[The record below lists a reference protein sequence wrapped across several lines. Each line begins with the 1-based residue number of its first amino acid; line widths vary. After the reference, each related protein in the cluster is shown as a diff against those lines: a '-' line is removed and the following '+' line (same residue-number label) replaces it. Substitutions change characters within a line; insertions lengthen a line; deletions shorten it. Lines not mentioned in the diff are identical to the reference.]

1 MEYVKELLISNNYWV
16 LNKSVVS
23 EFGVETAFIL
33 GVLAEA
39 EKMLADEDGW
49 FFQTSETIEEI
60 TGLSNHKQTLCFK
73 TLKEKG
79 ILEQKNKGVPMKRY
93 FKINFENIQKLLFKN
108 FKNYN
113 SKILKTN
120 IQNFSNNKES
130 SYKEYNK
137 ENNNKNIICVAD
149 DLPEHDK
156 AMIDFDKFWEMY
168 DKKVGKDSCLK
179 IWSKLKTEEKELIFE
194 KLPAYIKSQTDK
206 QYRKNPKTWLNG
218 KCWNDEIIAGG
229 KNGNSKN
236 NDGDNSGDRKQG
248 GSKYDDLGM
257 FG

>member
-1 MEYVKELLISNNYWV
+1 MEFVKELLLSNNYWV

-39 EKMLADEDGW
+39 EKMLSDEDGW

-73 TLKEKG
+73 VLKEKG

-108 FKNYN
+108 FKNCN
-113 SKILKTN
+113 SKNLKSS

-130 SYKEYNK
+130 SYKESNK
-137 ENNNKNIICVAD
+137 KNKIKEEDIYVQHFH
-149 DLPEHDK
+149 LILTK
-156 AMIDFDKFWEMY
+156 AE
-168 DKKVGKDSCLK
+168 
-179 IWSKLKTEEKELIFE
+179 
-194 KLPAYIKSQTDK
+194 
-206 QYRKNPKTWLNG
+206 
-218 KCWNDEIIAGG
+218 
-229 KNGNSKN
+229 
-236 NDGDNSGDRKQG
+236 
-248 GSKYDDLGM
+248 YDDLLTVYKKRYVDDMIETVKAYSKDYLEKFCNFKAVIHNWLKKAPDAKLPTEKEIFRKYG
-257 FG
+257 GDV